1 MKTIKFALL
10 QHKTAWI
17 GFQMFPFDRLNLK
30 WERERSL
37 ATIHQSFSSKTNTYN
52 TYNTIGL

>member
-52 TYNTIGL
+52 TIGL